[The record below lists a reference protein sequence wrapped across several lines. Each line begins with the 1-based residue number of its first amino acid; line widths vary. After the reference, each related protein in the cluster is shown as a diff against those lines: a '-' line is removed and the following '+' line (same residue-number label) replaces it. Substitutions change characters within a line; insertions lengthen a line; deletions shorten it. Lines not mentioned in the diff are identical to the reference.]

1 VGVVLY
7 IYELVVPIIS
17 VGKAL
22 LFFIFKVVVPISKK
36 SYQGADSMQEVVVFI
51 LAMAPILWLII
62 ALSGLKMPGYKACPI
77 ALVFSIIIAGFFWKM
92 NALNLVTAGLEGAV
106 MAIWPICLVI
116 VAAIFTYNI
125 CIHSH
130 SMETIKQMLTGVS
143 NDKRILVLIIA
154 WCFGGFMEGMAGFG
168 TAVAIP
174 ASMLCGLGFDPI
186 FAAVACLI
194 ADTTPTTFGSIGIP
208 VVTISK
214 VTGLDV
220 LPLSY
225 YATLQ
230 LLPLVILTPFI
241 LVILTGKSLKAL
253 KGVWHITLA
262 SGLAFILPE
271 LLAAKF
277 MGAELPVILGSI
289 CALIVT
295 VFLAKSSKGE
305 VPKEY
310 QLIAKQEKENHLS
323 ETINNSKIV
332 SKDGQKVESVIS
344 FREGAKAWS
353 PFILIFIFL
362 VVTSKA
368 VPVLHN
374 ALSSIQ
380 TSVQIYQGKGG
391 SETTFCWILTP
402 GVLIL
407 IAAFIGAKIQ
417 RIAPKEA
424 AKILWDSTKQMS
436 KTILT
441 IISIMATAKIMSY
454 SGMIADIAA
463 VFVLL
468 TGNFYPLV
476 APFIASIGSFVT
488 GSATSSSVLFGGL
501 QQQTAKTLGMNEL
514 WLTASNTV
522 GACAGKIISPQSIAI
537 AVAAIGKAGSES
549 QIMKKAVKFYLL
561 FIILMG
567 LICYFGLKML

>member
-1 VGVVLY
+1 
-7 IYELVVPIIS
+7 
-17 VGKAL
+17 
-22 LFFIFKVVVPISKK
+22 
-36 SYQGADSMQEVVVFI
+36 MQEVVIFV

-62 ALSGLKMPGYKACPI
+62 ALSGLKMPGFKACPI
-77 ALVFSIIIAGFFWKM
+77 ALVISVILAVFVWKM
-92 NALNLVTAGLEGAV
+92 QAVNVITAGLEGAA

-125 CIHSH
+125 CVHSG

-143 NDKRILVLIIA
+143 NDKRVLVLIIA

-174 ASMLCGLGFDPI
+174 ASMLIGLGFDPI
-186 FAAVACLI
+186 FAAIACLI

-220 LPLSY
+220 SNISY
-225 YATLQ
+225 FAALQ

-241 LVILTGKSLKAL
+241 LVILTGKSVKAL

-262 SGLAFILPE
+262 SGLAFVLPE
-271 LLAAKF
+271 LLAAKY

-289 CALIVT
+289 CALLVT
-295 VFLAKSSKGE
+295 VLLGSRAKE
-305 VPKEY
+305 DIPQEY
-310 QLIAKQEKENHLS
+310 QLVAKP
-323 ETINNSKIV
+323 NNSQVNTSTTNASATNNFAMNTSSTNNSTMEWKEED
-332 SKDGQKVESVIS
+332 SKSENITNRKNNIDLK
-344 FREGAKAWS
+344 EGAKAWS
-353 PFILIFIFL
+353 PFLFIFL
-362 VVTSKA
+362 FLVITSKA
-368 VPVLHN
+368 VPFLHN

-380 TSVQIYQGKGG
+380 TSILIYQGKGG
-391 SETTFCWILTP
+391 SPTTFSWLLTP

-407 IAAFIGAKIQ
+407 IAAFLGARIQ
-417 RIAPKEA
+417 QVTPKESV
-424 AKILWDSTKQMS
+424 KILLESIKQMA

-441 IISIMATAKIMSY
+441 IVSIMATAKIMSY
-454 SGMIADIAA
+454 SGMIVDIAA
-463 VFVLL
+463 VFVAL

-537 AVAAIGKAGSES
+537 AVVAIGKAGSES
-549 QIMKKAVKFYLL
+549 QIMKKAVKYYLL
-561 FIILMG
+561 YIVLMG
-567 LICYFGLKML
+567 LICYLGLKMI

>member
-1 VGVVLY
+1 
-7 IYELVVPIIS
+7 
-17 VGKAL
+17 
-22 LFFIFKVVVPISKK
+22 
-36 SYQGADSMQEVVVFI
+36 MQEVVIFV

-62 ALSGLKMPGYKACPI
+62 ALSGLKMPGFKACPI
-77 ALVFSIIIAGFFWKM
+77 ALVISVILAVFVWKM
-92 NALNLVTAGLEGAV
+92 QAVNVITAGLEGAA

-125 CIHSH
+125 CVHSG

-143 NDKRILVLIIA
+143 NDKRVLVLIIA

-174 ASMLCGLGFDPI
+174 ASMLIGLGFDPI
-186 FAAVACLI
+186 FAAIACLI

-220 LPLSY
+220 SNISY
-225 YATLQ
+225 FAALQ

-241 LVILTGKSLKAL
+241 LVILTGKSVKAL

-262 SGLAFILPE
+262 SGLAFVLPE
-271 LLAAKF
+271 LLAAKY

-289 CALIVT
+289 CALLVT
-295 VFLAKSSKGE
+295 VLLGSRAKE
-305 VPKEY
+305 DIPPEY
-310 QLIAKQEKENHLS
+310 QLVTKP
-323 ETINNSKIV
+323 NNSPVNTSTASTSPTNTSSSEWKEEDSKSDNTTKAKNKIDL
-332 SKDGQKVESVIS
+332 K
-344 FREGAKAWS
+344 EGAKAWS
-353 PFILIFIFL
+353 PFLFIFL
-362 VVTSKA
+362 FLVITSKA
-368 VPVLHN
+368 VPFLHN

-380 TSVQIYQGKGG
+380 TSILIYQGKGG
-391 SETTFCWILTP
+391 SPTTFSWLLTP

-407 IAAFIGAKIQ
+407 IAAFLGARIQ
-417 RIAPKEA
+417 RVTPKESV
-424 AKILWDSTKQMS
+424 KILLESIKQMA

-441 IISIMATAKIMSY
+441 IVSIMATAKIMSY
-454 SGMIADIAA
+454 SGMIVDIAA
-463 VFVLL
+463 VFVAL
-468 TGNFYPLV
+468 TGNLYPLV

-537 AVAAIGKAGSES
+537 AVVAIGKAGSES
-549 QIMKKAVKFYLL
+549 QIMKKAVKYYLL
-561 FIILMG
+561 YIILMG
-567 LICYFGLKML
+567 IICYLGLKMI